1 MLSTLLSVIFRAL
14 RLWLGGVL
22 ILYRVGN
29 FRHAF
34 RCRQFQS
41 TKAWRVVPD
50 RPVRR
55 SRVKPAWVV
64 KEVAALSGE
73 GCRSIEKLFNRIHTV
88 RDGMTVG
95 KSFVNYTLRK
105 HRYEVEALRRDIKRR
120 PPRPVPVNHS
130 THSGA
135 VALAA
140 RAACGCRDRRCRGW
154 HELHLQDRLCQSCQ
168 CPWTLLGHLFIA
180 IGRYGV
186 PRLIRSDNASV
197 FRSKMFRWGCRIAG
211 VRQQFSLPGCPW
223 MNGRIERV
231 FGTLKQKL
239 DLIEINTR
247 EALLHLLGDFTV
259 WYNVVRPHQS
269 LAGLTPDEAWHGN
282 NPYINAPRSVHWFEA
297 WDGLLK
303 GYYLRC

>member
-22 ILYRVGN
+22 ILYRLGN
-29 FRHAF
+29 FRPAF
-34 RCRQFQS
+34 RRREFQP

-50 RPVRR
+50 RPIHR

-64 KEVAALSGE
+64 KEVVRLAALSGE
-73 GCRSIEKLFNRIHTV
+73 GCRSIEKLFNRIHAV

-95 KSFVNYTLRK
+95 KSFVNYTLHN

-130 THSGA
+130 WGIDMTGKGDLAGEVHAILGIVDHGSRKLL
-135 VALAA
+135 ALQA
-140 RAACGCRDRRCRGW
+140 
-154 HELHLQDRLCQSCQ
+154 LQRQNA
-168 CPWTLLGHLFIA
+168 WTLLGHLFIA

-186 PRLIRSDNASV
+186 PRSIRSDNASV
-197 FRSKMFRWGCRIAG
+197 FRSRVFRWGCQLAG
-211 VRQQFSLPGCPW
+211 IKQQFSVPGCPW

-239 DLIEINTR
+239 DLIEISTR
-247 EALLHLLGDFTV
+247 EALLRLLGDFTV
-259 WYNVVRPHQS
+259 WYNVVRPHQN

-282 NPYINAPRSVHWFEA
+282 NPISMHHDQCTGSRR
-297 WDGLLK
+297 GM
-303 GYYLRC
+303 GY